1 MVSKKFSA
9 IFAFVRMHRMPFW
22 LSKLYKT
29 CHWRLNPNEKSIY
42 LTFDDGPDPE
52 VTPFVLAELKSYNAK
67 ATFFAVGE
75 NIQKYPTVSEDIIRQ
90 GHELANHT
98 MNHLKGWNYQNKEYI
113 ENVELCR
120 SELTPY
126 SNNKL
131 FRPPYGR
138 IKKSQIKEL
147 NSKGYHLIMWDIIS
161 YDYDKHL
168 HTTKA
173 LKEIIQKTRN
183 GSIVVF
189 HDSQKAKHQLMKLL
203 PSYLEEMKDRGYR
216 FEIITEEVLD
226 NG

>member
-9 IFAFVRMHRMPFW
+9 IFASVRMHRMPFW

-29 CHWRLNPNEKSIY
+29 CYWRLNPNEKSIY

-52 VTPFVLAELKSYNAK
+52 VTPFVLAELKTYDAK

-90 GHELANHT
+90 GHQLANHT
-98 MNHLKGWNYQNKEYI
+98 MNHLKGWNHQNKDYI
-113 ENVELCR
+113 ENVEFCR

-138 IKKSQIKEL
+138 IKKSQITEL
-147 NSKGYHLIMWDIIS
+147 NSKGYYLIMWDIIS
-161 YDYDKHL
+161 YDYDKAL
-168 HTTKA
+168 NTTKA
-173 LKEIIQKTRN
+173 LNELIHKTRN

-203 PSYLEEMKDRGYR
+203 PSYLEEMKLRGYR
-216 FEIITEEVLD
+216 FEVITEEVLNND
-226 NG
+226 